1 MTAPA
6 VLRVLMAEDSA
17 TDAKLVVQALRAMG
31 RQVDFERIETAEAMR
46 IALEK
51 GTWDVVLSDWSMP
64 KFSAMGALEVLKE
77 SGLDLP
83 FIIVSG
89 TIGEESAADAM
100 RAGAHDYVLKDKLAR
115 LGPAIERELRECR
128 DRAEH
133 RESEI
138 GRAAIVEYAL
148 DAIVGMEHTG
158 KITDFNPAA
167 ERTFGHSRAVALGQP
182 LADLLV
188 PEATRDAHRA
198 GLEKFLAT
206 GFGPVI
212 GKRIEVT
219 ALCADGT
226 EIPVELAVSRIGAA
240 VPPRFIGF
248 MRDLSE
254 HKRAEAGRMRAEEA
268 LRRSEE
274 QLRQAQKMEAIGRLA
289 GGVAHDFNNILSVI
303 LSYGDLILADLKA
316 ADPMRADIEEIRKA
330 GSRAAGLTRQLL
342 TFSRQQVVEPK
353 ILDLHEILRST
364 ERMLQRIL
372 GEDIELTLVA
382 PSAHGRVKADP
393 SHIEQVILNMVVNAR
408 DAMPTGG
415 KLTIET
421 ADVTLDDDYARN
433 HVPSKAGRYVM
444 MAISDNGA
452 GMDRETQARIF
463 EPFFTT
469 KGQGKGTGLGLSTVF
484 GIVQQSGGNIWV
496 YSEPG
501 RGTTFKIYLPWV
513 EAGVSLPAQAAVAPT
528 TLRGTETIL
537 LVEDEGQ
544 VRTIVMS
551 ILRKQGYHVIPAQH
565 AGEALLLCEG
575 RSGTIDLLL
584 TDVVM
589 PQMSG
594 PELAK
599 RLLASRPEMK
609 VLCMSGYTDDS
620 IVRHGVL
627 ESGVAFLQKPV
638 TPGSLARKVREVL
651 DQLSTI
657 TQTNNSLE
665 PSC

>member
-1 MTAPA
+1 
-6 VLRVLMAEDSA
+6 MAEDSP
-17 TDAKLVVQALRAMG
+17 TDAKLVIQELRATG
-31 RQVDFERIETAEAMR
+31 RAVDLERIETAEAMR
-46 IALEK
+46 IALETS
-51 GTWDVVLSDWSMP
+51 TWDVILSDWSMP
-64 KFSAMGALEVLKE
+64 KFSAMDALEVLKK

-89 TIGEESAADAM
+89 TIGEESAVDAM

-115 LGPAIERELRECR
+115 LAPAIERELRECR
-128 DRAEH
+128 DRAAH

-148 DAIVGMEHTG
+148 DAIVGMDHTG
-158 KITDFNPAA
+158 TITDFNPAA
-167 ERTFGHSRAVALGQP
+167 ERTFGYSRAEALGQP
-182 LADLLV
+182 LAELLV
-188 PEATRDAHRA
+188 PEAARHAHRA
-198 GLEKFLAT
+198 GLEKFLST
-206 GFGPVI
+206 GLGPVI

-219 ALCADGT
+219 ALRADGT
-226 EIPVELAVSRIGAA
+226 EIPVELAVSRIGAV
-240 VPPRFIGF
+240 VPPRFMGF
-248 MRDLSE
+248 LRDLSE

-268 LRRSEE
+268 LRRSEV

-303 LSYGDLILADLKA
+303 LSYGDLIVESLEPG
-316 ADPMRADIEEIRKA
+316 DPMRADMEEIRKA
-330 GSRAAGLTRQLL
+330 GSRAASLTRQLL

-353 ILDLHEILRST
+353 IIDLHEILGST

-382 PSAHGRVKADP
+382 PASSGRVRADP
-393 SHIEQVILNMVVNAR
+393 SHIEQVILNIVFNAR

-421 ADVTLDDDYARN
+421 ADVTLGDDYMRD
-433 HVPSKAGRYVM
+433 HFPSKAGQYVM
-444 MAISDNGA
+444 MAITDTGA

-469 KGQGKGTGLGLSTVF
+469 KSQEKGTGLGLSTVF

-496 YSEPG
+496 YSELG
-501 RGTTFKIYLPWV
+501 RGTTFKIYLPRV
-513 EAGVSLPAQAAVAPT
+513 DAQASLPAPAPVAPT

-537 LVEDEGQ
+537 LVEDETQ
-544 VRTIVMS
+544 VRMVVMS
-551 ILRKQGYHVIPAQH
+551 ILLKHGYHVMPAQH
-565 AGEALLLCEG
+565 AGEALLLCESH
-575 RSGTIDLLL
+575 SGTIDLLL

-599 RLLASRPEMK
+599 RLSSSRPQMK

-620 IVRHGVL
+620 VVRHGVL

-638 TPGSLARKVREVL
+638 TPASLARKVREVL
-651 DQLSTI
+651 DQPLD
-657 TQTNNSLE
+657 NHAK
-665 PSC
+665 